1 MSKKSREAAKSA
13 ASTILRMARAELLHL
28 SKAIMEYIL
37 LTIRLEY
44 VTLKVLIHENLF
56 PAGALPGEGRRLK
69 RAGRSF
75 MKTTVKRTVLTLLF
89 VTLSIT
95 TAFLIYLHFLAP
107 GDKDLTG
114 EWTAELVM
122 TDRAAVTALGWLQ
135 EMEAV
140 SISLEDME
148 SYMQDLTIQVDLTLE
163 QTGQSGGTFRCH
175 IPPESYE
182 ACSQA
187 AYEAFAA
194 AFRELLA
201 QRLRM
206 AGYGDGTDADAVE
219 ALVEETFGMSTVS
232 YLRACA
238 PGLLPDLE
246 ELQAQYDGSG
256 TYGTA
261 EGILTRQ
268 FDDGR
273 PVTAIE
279 ERYIRQG
286 SSLVLS
292 EETDSAGSVRFSEH
306 YPMVY
311 TLVH

>member
-1 MSKKSREAAKSA
+1 
-13 ASTILRMARAELLHL
+13 
-28 SKAIMEYIL
+28 
-37 LTIRLEY
+37 
-44 VTLKVLIHENLF
+44 
-56 PAGALPGEGRRLK
+56 
-69 RAGRSF
+69 
-75 MKTTVKRTVLTLLF
+75 MKTTVKNTVLTLLF
-89 VTLSIT
+89 LTLSIT
-95 TAFLIYLHFLAP
+95 TAFLLYLHFLAP

-114 EWTAELVM
+114 EWTAELDM

-135 EMEAV
+135 EIEAV

-148 SYMQDLTIQVDLTLE
+148 AYMQDLTIQVNLTLD
-163 QTGQSGGTFRCH
+163 QTQQSQGTFRCH

-182 ACSQA
+182 SCSQA

-206 AGYGDGTDADAVE
+206 AGYTDGTDADAVE

-232 YLRACA
+232 YLRSCA
-238 PGLLPDLE
+238 PGLLPALE

-273 PVTAIE
+273 PVTAIA

-292 EETDSAGSVRFSEH
+292 GETDSAGSVPFSEQ

-311 TLVH
+311 TLVY